1 MGMSVSG
8 LENVLAN
15 LAKAVKELDANAT
28 KGLIKAGV
36 LVRSEGQRETP
47 VDTANLINS
56 WYGPELFRTF
66 TGPIVEIGLT
76 ANYAPYVHEMV
87 GANFQKPGA
96 KAKFVEDPLKR
107 NERRILEIIAQEA
120 KIR

>member
-1 MGMSVSG
+1 MSVSG